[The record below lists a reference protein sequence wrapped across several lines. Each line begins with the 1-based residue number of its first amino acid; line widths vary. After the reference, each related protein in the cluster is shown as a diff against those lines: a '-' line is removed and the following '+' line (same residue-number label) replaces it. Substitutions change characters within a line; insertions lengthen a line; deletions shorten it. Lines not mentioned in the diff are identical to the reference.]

1 MMRRLVVGMAALCL
15 VVVASGNAGAQSLG
29 TFMWQQAPYCNLIT
43 VNIVQSGANFTVDG
57 TDNQCGAAT
66 AAAVVGTAFFNANG
80 TIGLGLSVVTTP
92 GGLPLHIDAT
102 IALPS
107 ASGTWRDSTGASGNW
122 VLSFGPPAP
131 FNPRPA
137 PQPTFAG
144 GVSMGGGAITNVA
157 TPAAATD
164 AATKGYV
171 DTVTTALTNTVR
183 TAFVGD
189 KVWKGG
195 AYADGNRLY
204 SGPYTVTRTN
214 PGDYTFA
221 FNVSALNVP
230 FVGQFP
236 VVVATPGHTPAA
248 AVSAVVETVTT
259 NSIGAQLTAL
269 NVRVRTL
276 DAAGAAIDSNVMVM
290 ATMPDADG
298 ASGVPPLDPAM
309 ARRGAR
315 CTTTGAVTEC
325 VSVPQ

>member
-1 MMRRLVVGMAALCL
+1 MMRRLGVGLAALGLVMMAAG
-15 VVVASGNAGAQSLG
+15 SAGAQSLG

-102 IALPS
+102 VSLPS
-107 ASGTWRDSTGASGNW
+107 ASGTWRDSTGASGAW

-144 GVSMGGGAITNVA
+144 GVSMGGGAITNVG

-171 DTVTTALTNTVR
+171 DSATTTLTNTVR
-183 TAFVGD
+183 TAIVGD

-195 AYADGNRLY
+195 AFADGNRLY
-204 SGPYTVTRTN
+204 SGPYTVTRN
-214 PGDYTFA
+214 SAGDYTFA

-230 FVGQFP
+230 YVGEFP
-236 VVVATPGHTPAA
+236 VVVATPGHTPAL

-259 NSIGAQLTAL
+259 NSIGSQLTAL
-269 NVRVRTL
+269 NIRVRTL
-276 DAAGAAIDSNVMVM
+276 DAAGAPIDSKVMVM

-298 ASGVPPLDPAM
+298 ASGVPPLDPSAP
-309 ARRGAR
+309 RRGVR
-315 CTTTGAVTEC
+315 CTTTGGVTEC
-325 VSVPQ
+325 VSVPE